1 MSRRHLLITGVV
13 LLGTALA
20 GSQAW
25 LPLVPAQTPGSDPLL
40 PAEVPPQP
48 VKSTRPPWLDTVA
61 TPLPASADA
70 PWTPEVIATARPVSS
85 SPPEKAPASI
95 PPRPLS
101 NLPLIA
107 TSSSRSGESAN
118 VTPGRRRCPA
128 SPSGR
133 TTAPST
139 LSCSGPW
146 PEGPGHPGRS
156 ASGPCRIRT
165 NRTGGH
171 GSWPSSD
178 RRPETAKSGSGI
190 GHAGQAAGL

>member
-118 VTPGRRRCPA
+118 VRPWAA
-128 SPSGR
+128 SLPRQPQRQDHRSLHSLVFR
-133 TTAPST
+133 TLAR
-139 LSCSGPW
+139 GPW
-146 PEGPGHPGRS
+146 PSWAIRLRPVPDQDKSNGR
-156 ASGPCRIRT
+156 PRILAFF
-165 NRTGGH
+165 
-171 GSWPSSD
+171 
-178 RRPETAKSGSGI
+178 RP
-190 GHAGQAAGL
+190 AA